1 MTESAPDELVLDEV
15 LPRAIAEAEA
25 ALRRPNRGRAGLDL
39 LRPAVTSLAA
49 FDTKRNPGAVHRLAM
64 LLTRLGL
71 HAEAGRLLDWAA
83 WRTTRGSDAWL
94 ATENVRAILAA
105 ARGERDR
112 AALLL
117 DLALRTTDRLS
128 VTSAKL
134 HANLAVLCLE
144 TGESGRAARHATAA
158 LTAAISTERPA
169 EWPADLLA
177 SAEASAMQAIERS
190 ATDPPRTAEELR
202 DLAETQFALA
212 MRRRRLDLV
221 ESAIEVMELAGQHLT
236 ARLPATHPEAVRLRE
251 KLATAEDRYADL
263 RAASPATPL
272 PVAARPVAV
281 TPGWPP
287 APPPDPAREGVPEAY
302 HLVVDRYLDS
312 VFRFVYYRV
321 GDRRLADELTSTAV
335 RRVLHRID
343 TFTGPDRELGAWL
356 IGTARQV
363 LADHPPDDRPLP
375 PVDDPDHPAR
385 DSGAELV
392 NGPLLTAVRR
402 LDAEQRDCLVLRFLQ
417 ALSVAETARAMG
429 QTESRVR
436 AVQHR
441 AVRALTR
448 LLPPGPPPP
457 WPDVTRRRV
466 HRVRYLL
473 RKLLRPSPPDLFRG
487 DGEDSGS
494 AAGRGV
500 VHGADRL
507 IVLGLQLRAI
517 PTTRSSGAV
526 APCPQ
531 HPIACPP
538 PLNPLQPEQSGA
550 YAPTPTWGH
559 GGPLGKVDQGSLLT
573 PDSDA
578 RLRSML
584 LAIVGG
590 AAVTMA
596 GADGAA
602 PGTPGGAVRSGS
614 RIVVTGRAGQ
624 NAKGRRGRGW
634 RRGRARGRD
643 AVVASLG
650 VVTIAVSALAAGDG
664 STRPARPVYALDRSG
679 APVQPEP
686 AASAPNQGRLLLGIA
701 RSRLDEASA
710 HRDSGEDLGALL
722 DGVDDD
728 IRQGSRLLTTS
739 AVRRRDPAALDSVDA
754 FLDGQHR
761 QVAELLVRATPTERD
776 RVAESVRLLDAVRC
790 RVDRLRTTLSC
801 DDGAPEGVDTL
812 GPLPADCATR

>member
-1 MTESAPDELVLDEV
+1 MTESASDELVLDEL

-39 LRPAVTSLAA
+39 LRPTVTSLAA
-49 FDTKRNPGAVHRLAM
+49 FDAKRNPGAVHRLAM

-71 HAEAGRLLDWAA
+71 HTEAGRLLDWAA

-105 ARGERDR
+105 ARGDRDR

-177 SAEASAMQAIERS
+177 SAEASAIQAIERS

-236 ARLPATHPEAVRLRE
+236 ARLPATHPESVRLRE

-263 RAASPATPL
+263 RAASPAAPL

-281 TPGWPP
+281 APDRPP
-287 APPPDPAREGVPEAY
+287 VPPPDPVRVGVPEAY
-302 HLVVDRYLDS
+302 HLVVDRYLDT

-343 TFTGPDRELGAWL
+343 TFTGPDRELGALL

-363 LADHPPDDRPLP
+363 LADHPPGDRPLP

-385 DSGAELV
+385 DGGAELV
-392 NGPLLTAVRR
+392 NGPLLAAVRR
-402 LDAEQRDCLVLRFLQ
+402 LDPEQRDCLVLRFLQ
-417 ALSVAETARAMG
+417 ALSVAETARATG

-436 AVQHR
+436 AVQRR

-457 WPDVTRRRV
+457 WPDVTRRWV
-466 HRVRYLL
+466 HRARYLL

-494 AAGRGV
+494 VAGRGV

-517 PTTRSSGAV
+517 PTTRSSIDGG
-526 APCPQ
+526 PCPQ
-531 HPIACPP
+531 HPIGCPP
-538 PLNPLQPEQSGA
+538 PPNLSPPEPP
-550 YAPTPTWGH
+550 APTCGH
-559 GGPLGKVDQGSLLT
+559 GGPHGKVDQGSLLT

-584 LAIVGG
+584 LTIVGG

-596 GADGAA
+596 GADGA
-602 PGTPGGAVRSGS
+602 PGTPGGAVRSGP
-614 RIVVTGRAGQ
+614 RIVVTGRVGR
-624 NAKGRRGRGW
+624 NAEGRRDRRW
-634 RRGRARGRD
+634 RRARGRD
-643 AVVASLG
+643 AVVAGLG

-664 STRPARPVYALDRSG
+664 STRPARPAYALDRSV

-686 AASAPNQGRLLLGIA
+686 AASEPNRGRLLLGIA

-710 HRDSGEDLGALL
+710 HRDTGEDLGALL

-739 AVRRRDPAALDSVDA
+739 AVRRRDRAALDSVDA

-761 QVAELLVRATPTERD
+761 QVAELLVRASPTERN

-801 DDGAPEGVDTL
+801 DDGVPEGVDTL